1 MNNKYKYVLLQKDT
15 NCMDL
20 QRLQQM
26 GKCLREARIAMD
38 ITQEYASELVGVDV
52 ATMRRWENGEIE
64 PRNPNKERLCQVYQK
79 KKARTFP
86 AA

>member
-1 MNNKYKYVLLQKDT
+1 
-15 NCMDL
+15 MDL